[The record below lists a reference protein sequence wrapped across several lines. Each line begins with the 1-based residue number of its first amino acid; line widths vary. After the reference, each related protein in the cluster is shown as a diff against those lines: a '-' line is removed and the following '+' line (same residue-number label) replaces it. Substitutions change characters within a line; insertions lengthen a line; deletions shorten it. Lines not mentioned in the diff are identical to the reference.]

1 MWSPVCRRAHRLF
14 IHIHFRTYTSHT
26 HTNLQAGAVN
36 TTFLTSAPPH
46 PHETLTQRVKS
57 CVRNWVWLF
66 LQQLTVSWFH
76 TCIFISLELPFLILY
91 LCLSAACSCTSSP
104 YVIWCNAADGPS
116 CSSSWHEVAMV
127 LRPWIRQTEQK
138 QSGTRIKYTTV
149 K

>member
-14 IHIHFRTYTSHT
+14 IHIHFHIHLTHSHQSASRRSEYHIFNQCT
-26 HTNLQAGAVN
+26 AAPSRNLNAD
-36 TTFLTSAPPH
+36 
-46 PHETLTQRVKS
+46 RVKS

-76 TCIFISLELPFLILY
+76 TCIFSSLELPFLILY